1 MPVDAD
7 RVQKP
12 VRKIRKLLR
21 KMSTS
26 PSPDEVHDLRTNSRR
41 IEATLHALSL
51 DSGRPGRQVLKQISK
66 LRKRAG
72 KVRDMDVL
80 TSYASQMPPL
90 EGEEACFVDLLEH
103 LGAQRQK
110 YAKKL
115 GRVRKQYA
123 SPLRKRLKQT
133 SRQMV
138 KALPRNGSANSGE
151 NAATPEA
158 AASALHLLSELT
170 QPAHL
175 GRNNL
180 HPYRLK
186 VKELRNVLEMGEN
199 AKEKEFVQRLGE
211 VKDAIGEWHDW
222 EELLAIAKDVLNHR
236 PNCQLVAELRK
247 TADAK
252 FKRALTLA
260 ESMRKQFLRVSD
272 RANKRS
278 SRDDKRG
285 PSEPVWS
292 ATAALAA

>member
-7 RVQKP
+7 RMQKP
-12 VRKIRKLLR
+12 VRKIRKLLK
-21 KMSTS
+21 KMPAS

-51 DSGRPGRQVLKQISK
+51 DAARPGRRVLKQISK

-80 TSYASQMPPL
+80 TGYASQMPRL
-90 EGEEACFVDLLEH
+90 DGERECLVDLLEY

-110 YAKKL
+110 HAKKL
-115 GRVRKQYA
+115 NLVRKQYA

-133 SRQMV
+133 SRQV
-138 KALPRNGSANSGE
+138 DKALPRNGSQDSEE
-151 NAATPEA
+151 NTVNTEA
-158 AASALHLLSELT
+158 AASALHLLSQLT

-199 AKEKEFVQRLGE
+199 AKEKEFVKRLGE

-222 EELLAIAKDVLNHR
+222 EELLAIAKDIVDHR
-236 PNCQLVAELRK
+236 PNCQLRAQLRK
-247 TADAK
+247 TTDAK
-252 FKRALTLA
+252 FKNALALA

-272 RANKRS
+272 RAHKRS
-278 SRDDKRG
+278 SRANARG
-285 PSEPVWS
+285 PAEPVWS

>member
-1 MPVDAD
+1 
-7 RVQKP
+7 
-12 VRKIRKLLR
+12 
-21 KMSTS
+21 
-26 PSPDEVHDLRTNSRR
+26 
-41 IEATLHALSL
+41 
-51 DSGRPGRQVLKQISK
+51 LKQISK

-90 EGEEACFVDLLEH
+90 EGEKACFVDLLEY

-110 YAKKL
+110 HAKKL
-115 GRVRKQYA
+115 DGVRKQFA

-133 SRQMV
+133 SRKMD
-138 KALPRNGSANSGE
+138 KALPRNGTGDSGE
-151 NAATPEA
+151 NMASTEA
-158 AASALHLLSELT
+158 AASALHLLSELR

-222 EELLAIAKDVLNHR
+222 EELLAIAKDVVNHR
-236 PNCQLVAELRK
+236 PNCQLLTQLRK

-252 FKRALTLA
+252 FKNALALA
-260 ESMRKQFLRVSD
+260 ESMRKQFLRISD
-272 RANKRS
+272 RTKKRS
-278 SRDDKRG
+278 SRANGRG
-285 PSEPVWS
+285 PAEPVWS
-292 ATAALAA
+292 ATSALAA

>member
-1 MPVDAD
+1 MAVDAD
-7 RVQKP
+7 RMQKP
-12 VRKIRKLLR
+12 VRKIRKLL
-21 KMSTS
+21 KNMSTS
-26 PSPDEVHDLRTNSRR
+26 PGQDEVHDLRTNSRR

-51 DSGRPGRQVLKQISK
+51 DSGRPERQALKQISK

-80 TSYASQMPPL
+80 TSYASQVPRL
-90 EGEEACFVDLLEH
+90 DGEQECSVDLLEY

-115 GRVRKQYA
+115 DLVIKQYA

-133 SRQMV
+133 SRQMD
-138 KALPRNGSANSGE
+138 KALHRNGSRDSSG
-151 NAATPEA
+151 NTVNTEA

-186 VKELRNVLEMGEN
+186 VKELRNVLEMAEN
-199 AKEKEFVQRLGE
+199 AKEKEFVKRLGE
-211 VKDAIGEWHDW
+211 VKDAIGEWHDR
-222 EELLAIAKDVLNHR
+222 EELLTIAKDVLNHR
-236 PNCQLVAELRK
+236 PNCQLLAELRK

-252 FKRALTLA
+252 FKTALALA
-260 ESMRKQFLRVSD
+260 ESMRKQFLRVSE
-272 RANKRS
+272 RADKRS
-278 SRDDKRG
+278 SHGNTRG
-285 PSEPVWS
+285 PAEPVWS

>member
-1 MPVDAD
+1 M
-7 RVQKP
+7 QKP
-12 VRKIRKLLR
+12 VRKIRKLLK
-21 KMSTS
+21 KMPSS

-41 IEATLHALSL
+41 IEATLHALAL
-51 DSGRPGRQVLKQISK
+51 DSGRPGRQVLKEISK

-80 TSYASQMPPL
+80 TSYASQL
-90 EGEEACFVDLLEH
+90 SCRDGERECLVDLLEY

-115 GRVRKQYA
+115 DRVRKQYA
-123 SPLRKRLKQT
+123 SALRKQLKQI
-133 SRQMV
+133 SREMD
-138 KALPRNGSANSGE
+138 KALPRNGSQDSGG
-151 NAATPEA
+151 NTVNTEA

-170 QPAHL
+170 KPAHL
-175 GRNNL
+175 SRNNL

-186 VKELRNVLEMGEN
+186 VKELRNVLEMAKN
-199 AKEKEFVQRLGE
+199 AKEEEFVKRLGE

-222 EELLAIAKDVLNHR
+222 EELLAIGKDVLDHR
-236 PNCQLVAELRK
+236 PNCQVLAELRK

-252 FKRALTLA
+252 FKHALSLA

-272 RANKRS
+272 PARKRS
-278 SRDDKRG
+278 SRGNARG
-285 PSEPVWS
+285 PAEPVWS

>member
-1 MPVDAD
+1 MPVDTD

-21 KMSTS
+21 KMANS
-26 PSPDEVHDLRTNSRR
+26 PSADEVHDLRTNSRR

-51 DSGRPGRQVLKQISK
+51 DSGRPGRQVVKQISK

-151 NAATPEA
+151 NAATTEA

-247 TADAK
+247 TADGK
-252 FKRALTLA
+252 FKRALSLA

-278 SRDDKRG
+278 SRDNKRG
-285 PSEPVWS
+285 PAEPVWS